1 VIFITGNTEE
11 VKQVKGSM
19 PRAIKMAKEMDDD
32 FGQGLA
38 GFYKAIW
45 KDREDGLSMK
55 NKHLIVF
62 AIACSRNNT
71 NSAKKILVKLKKH
84 GATRAEVLDAMMMA
98 AWAGGIQ
105 NFTDISTDV
114 LPEMDKLGY

>member
-1 VIFITGNTEE
+1 MTGNTEE

-19 PRAIKMAKEMDDD
+19 PKAIRMAKEMDED

-38 GFYKAIW
+38 GFYKAVW

-55 NKHLIVF
+55 NKHLMVF
-62 AIACSRNNT
+62 TIACSKNNT
-71 NSAKKILVKLKKH
+71 NSAKKILVKLKNH
-84 GATRAEVLDAMMMA
+84 GATRTEVLDAMMMA

-105 NFTDISTDV
+105 NFTDISSDV
-114 LPEMDKLGY
+114 LPEMEQIGF

>member
-1 VIFITGNTEE
+1 MIFMTGNTEE

-19 PRAIKMAKEMDDD
+19 PKAIRMAKEMDED

-55 NKHLIVF
+55 NKHLMVF
-62 AIACSRNNT
+62 TIACSKNNT
-71 NSAKKILVKLKKH
+71 NSAKKILVKLKNH

-105 NFTDISTDV
+105 NFTDISSDV
-114 LPEMDKLGY
+114 LPEMEQIGF

>member
-1 VIFITGNTEE
+1 MTGNAEE
-11 VKQVKGSM
+11 VKQVKGTM
-19 PRAIKMAKEMDDD
+19 PKAIKMAKEMDDD

-45 KDREDGLSMK
+45 KDRKDGLSMK

-71 NSAKKILVKLKKH
+71 NSAKKILVKLKKQ
-84 GATRAEVLDAMMMA
+84 GATRDEVYDAMMMA
-98 AWAGGIQ
+98 SWAGGIQ

>member
-1 VIFITGNTEE
+1 MIFMTGNTEE

-19 PRAIKMAKEMDDD
+19 PKAIRMAKEMDED

-55 NKHLIVF
+55 NKHLMVF
-62 AIACSRNNT
+62 TIACSKNNT
-71 NSAKKILVKLKKH
+71 NSAKKILVKLKNH

-105 NFTDISTDV
+105 NFTDISSNV
-114 LPEMDKLGY
+114 LPEMEQIGF

>member
-1 VIFITGNTEE
+1 MIFMTGNTEE

-19 PRAIKMAKEMDDD
+19 PKAIRMAKEMDED

-55 NKHLIVF
+55 NKHLMVF
-62 AIACSRNNT
+62 TIACSKNNT
-71 NSAKKILVKLKKH
+71 NSAKKILVKLKNH
-84 GATRAEVLDAMMMA
+84 GATRAEILDAMMMA

-105 NFTDISTDV
+105 NFTDISSDV
-114 LPEMDKLGY
+114 LPEMEQIGF